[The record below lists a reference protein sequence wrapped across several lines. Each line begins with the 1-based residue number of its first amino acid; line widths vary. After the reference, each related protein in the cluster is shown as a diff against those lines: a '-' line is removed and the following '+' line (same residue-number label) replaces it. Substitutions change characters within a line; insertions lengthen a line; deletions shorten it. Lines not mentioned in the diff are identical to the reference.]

1 MIAPTALTTNDV
13 LVTAAGYE
21 QLRAELDRLQTVRR
35 AEIGAQLREAREDS
49 DPENSALYELLEG
62 QTQLEQRIAVL
73 RAHAT
78 AARVVEPASNGSAGI
93 GSLVSVRHGDSGEV
107 AEYELVGPIESDIEN
122 GRVSVGAPV
131 GRALVGARRG
141 DTVVVETP
149 RGPLELE
156 VLGVRCHM
164 RHAIPEAA

>member
-1 MIAPTALTTNDV
+1 MIAPAASTTDDV

-35 AEIGAQLREAREDS
+35 AEITAHLREAREDS
-49 DPENSALYELLEG
+49 DPDNPALYELLEG

-73 RAHAT
+73 RAQVA
-78 AARVVEPASNGSAGI
+78 AARVVEPAADGSAGI
-93 GSLVSVRHGDSGEV
+93 ASLVRVRHGDSGEI
-107 AEYELVGPIESDIEN
+107 AEYELVGPVEADIGN

-141 DTVVVETP
+141 DAVAVETP

-156 VLGVRCHM
+156 VLDVRC
-164 RHAIPEAA
+164 